1 MEKKILKAIRKV
13 LKETRYEDLKNNIES
28 RRNRGKNLNNV
39 LDSIE
44 ITKST
49 IKDVLSLNFFFLKH
63 KKKEWDFLKTTS
75 SMNSELGY
83 LKDIIHEIKKRD
95 ETKTLKKEDLEYYG
109 FDYDTLIEKLDT
121 FLTEYEKAIIDRGGY
136 VKDKDDEDFNALL
149 RLIKPLRKLKDLL
162 EGLE

>member
-28 RRNRGKNLNNV
+28 RRNRDKTLNYV

-49 IKDVLSLNFFFLKH
+49 IKDVLSLNFSMLRH

-75 SMNSELGY
+75 SMEVELEY
-83 LKDIIHEIKKRD
+83 LKKIIREIKKRD

-121 FLTEYEKAIIDRGGY
+121 FLTEYEKTIIDRGGY
-136 VKDKDDEDFNALL
+136 IIDKNDEDFNNLL
-149 RLIKPLRKLKDLL
+149 RLVKPLRKLKDLL
-162 EGLE
+162 ESLE